1 MGLVELGRHRDGA
14 AVAQQR
20 LRGVVRD
27 SIYFD
32 ASVPHAYRKSGGKTM
47 QRVDRHDRM
56 TRAWHV
62 DCSSDTRGDAT
73 DNINHLLRG
82 TKDAAIALA
91 VKSFFNAK
99 YNRIGRMSEV
109 SVDTARREIR
119 VRLELTGESTPVDIH
134 VTNYSVEQHGERG
147 TVTIGDA
154 TASREWMTEL
164 LRQLVI
170 GRTFDIPERAA
181 AVLRLLL

>member
-1 MGLVELGRHRDGA
+1 MTTGIDSF
-14 AVAQQR
+14 
-20 LRGVVRD
+20 LRG
-27 SIYFD
+27 
-32 ASVPHAYRKSGGKTM
+32 P
-47 QRVDRHDRM
+47 
-56 TRAWHV
+56 
-62 DCSSDTRGDAT
+62 
-73 DNINHLLRG
+73 
-82 TKDAAIALA
+82 KDAAIALG

-99 YNRIGRMSEV
+99 YSRIGRMSDV

-119 VRLELTGESTPVDIH
+119 VRLELAGESTPVDIH
-134 VTNYSVEQHGERG
+134 VTNYSIELQGERG

-181 AVLRLLL
+181 ALVKLLL